1 MSPRV
6 GIYRSDRQCRC
17 FLAQCHLFATI
28 LRRNAPASASG
39 SRIGGAQWHPDPT
52 DMAKGPTVKNGKEA
66 YLACLSSAASHP
78 ASPVAPREA
87 WGSTGNCESTLSG
100 RQRVLHQASMVKEA
114 EVRVDFGAAN
124 VAAPLRQPTRAT
136 VRCAPRQARRAARE
150 RMSASGRNIVQRRT
164 CNGNV
169 ND

>member
-39 SRIGGAQWHPDPT
+39 SRIGGAQWHPDPS

-66 YLACLSSAASHP
+66 YLACLTRCA
-78 ASPVAPREA
+78 R
-87 WGSTGNCESTLSG
+87 GLRCRKCG
-100 RQRVLHQASMVKEA
+100 
-114 EVRVDFGAAN
+114 GAA
-124 VAAPLRQPTRAT
+124 AATDSRN
-136 VRCAPRQARRAARE
+136 CAPCAATSSPGRSREDERIWSEHRAKE
-150 RMSASGRNIVQRRT
+150 SL
-164 CNGNV
+164 
-169 ND
+169 